1 VDFALDDTQQTIASV
16 ARETLAREPAGSA
29 WKALARAGLLSLAVP
44 VELGGEGLGVL
55 ETAVVL
61 TEIGRAAAILPVETL
76 SLLPLV
82 SDRALLSE
90 IASGERTLAAAVRSR
105 RPATVD
111 DGRIS
116 GSWAGVAEADHFLVP
131 VEDRVFLVDAT
142 DPEVSLSRTPTSS
155 GRAEFT
161 LGLDV
166 VVAAPVGAQADEL
179 RRLVLAGACAVGDG
193 LVAGALD
200 LTAAHIRTREQFGR
214 PLATFQAVAQQIA
227 EVYVTSRTLHLA
239 AMSACWRL
247 ASGHDPD
254 TDLEVAGYWL
264 AAEALPA
271 LHLCHHL
278 HGGLGV
284 DAGYPLHRY
293 YSLAKDLV
301 RSVGGAE
308 HRLEALGRAH

>member
-1 VDFALDDTQQTIASV
+1 VDFALDDTQRTIASV

-44 VELGGEGLGVL
+44 VDLGGEGLGVL

-61 TEIGRAAAILPVETL
+61 TEIGRAAAILPAETL
-76 SLLPLV
+76 ILV
-82 SDRALLSE
+82 PFVTDQALRSE
-90 IASGERTLAAAVRSR
+90 LASGERTLAAAVRAR

-111 DGRIS
+111 GGRVS
-116 GSWAGVAEADHFLVP
+116 GAWIGVAEADHFLVP
-131 VEDRVFLVDAT
+131 AGDRVFLVDAT
-142 DPEVSLSRTPTSS
+142 DPRVSRTRTPTSS

-161 LGLDV
+161 LGLDA
-166 VVAAPVGAQADEL
+166 VAAAPLDIQPDNL
-179 RRLVLAGACAVGDG
+179 RRLMLAGACAVGDG

-227 EVYVTSRTLHLA
+227 EVYVTSRTLHLTA
-239 AMSACWRL
+239 LSACWRL
-247 ASGHDPD
+247 AEGRDPD
-254 TDLEVAGYWL
+254 ADLEVAGYWL
-264 AAEALPA
+264 TAEALPA
-271 LHLCHHL
+271 LHICHHL

-284 DAGYPLHRY
+284 DASYPLHRY

-308 HRLEALGRAH
+308 HRLEVLAHAH